1 MTEIQL
7 LLTIKRMAWLMKL
20 KLQLWLD
27 SGTQNVYQGSV
38 SHSLNFAFNSDDF
51 FLRFFSYEGGEVLPH
66 LQLLFHFLATSQ
78 SVC

>member
-27 SGTQNVYQGSV
+27 SGTQNVNQGSV
-38 SHSLNFAFNSDDF
+38 SYSLNFTSTLMTSFSD
-51 FLRFFSYEGGEVLPH
+51 FSLKKAKKSSH
-66 LQLLFHFLATSQ
+66 TFHFYFTS
-78 SVC
+78 

>member
-27 SGTQNVYQGSV
+27 SGTQNVHQGSV

-51 FLRFFSYEGGEVLPH
+51 FLRFFS
-66 LQLLFHFLATSQ
+66 
-78 SVC
+78 